1 MRADTRDF
9 EIGARRR
16 PARPGSMRTFAGA
29 LLPVMLTTLL
39 LPPAINAQNRP
50 PEGNVVAITG
60 TILDAV
66 TNRPI
71 AGVIVEL
78 PSRGFRLET
87 DVAGRF
93 TLSNIP
99 TGNYRLEL
107 SHPGYHPAVGDF
119 SIMRSGEFETYME
132 PVLAGSPDELMTGI
146 VGQVSDSRG
155 GTPIDRVSVYIVP
168 GRVGGALTDT
178 RGRFAVELLTPG
190 PREVRFSALGYATRT
205 EMIEVE
211 LDRVTN
217 VRVSLSPD
225 PVELNPIEVS
235 VERREFALQDAGYYN
250 RMEEGFG
257 EFIDRAEI
265 ESRGPVEM
273 SDIFSRLPG
282 VELYAD
288 PDNPLERYVVLRG
301 GRQASFLAGPYGR
314 CFPRVVLDGLVI
326 NSGGDE
332 PAALDRMLDPAAVA
346 GVEVFPTS
354 AGVPAQY
361 GGVRS
366 SCGVILIWTRR

>member
-1 MRADTRDF
+1 MRGETRYF
-9 EIGARRR
+9 EIIARPKR
-16 PARPGSMRTFAGA
+16 ARPGRIRA
-29 LLPVMLTTLL
+29 LAAAILPVVLTMSS
-39 LPPAINAQNRP
+39 PPLAITAQDRL
-50 PEGNVVAITG
+50 PEGNIVVISG

-66 TNRPI
+66 TNLPI
-71 AGVIVEL
+71 EGVIVEL

-119 SIMRSGEFETYME
+119 TIMRSGEFETYME

-146 VGQVSDSRG
+146 IGQVSDIRG
-155 GTPIDRVSVYIVP
+155 GTPIDRVSVYVQP
-168 GRVGGALTDT
+168 GGLGEQTDA
-178 RGRFAVELLTPG
+178 RGRFTIEIITPG
-190 PREVRFSALGYATRT
+190 PKQVRFSALGYATRT
-205 EMIEVE
+205 EAIEVE

-225 PVELNPIEVS
+225 PVELGPIEVS

-250 RMEEGFG
+250 RREEGFG
-257 EFIDRAEI
+257 EFIDRTEI
-265 ESRGPVEM
+265 ENRALSEM
-273 SDIFSRLPG
+273 SDVFSRVPG
-282 VELYAD
+282 VEIYAD
-288 PDNPLERYVVLRG
+288 PDNPLEKYVVLRG
-301 GRQASFLAGPYGR
+301 GRQASFSAGPYGR

-326 NSGGDE
+326 NRGGDE

-354 AGVPAQY
+354 SGVPAQY
-361 GGVRS
+361 GGVGS

>member
-1 MRADTRDF
+1 MRALARDF
-9 EIGARRR
+9 ETGTRRR
-16 PARPGSMRTFAGA
+16 QARVVRLQTLAAA
-29 LLPVMLTTLL
+29 LLPVVLAMLFS
-39 LPPAINAQNRP
+39 PPAASAQDRL

-71 AGVIVEL
+71 EGVIVEL

-119 SIMRSGEFETYME
+119 AIMRSGEFETYME

-155 GTPIDRVSVYIVP
+155 GTPIDRVSVYVRP
-168 GRVGGALTDT
+168 GGLGQQTDA
-178 RGRFAVELLTPG
+178 RGRFTVELLTPG
-190 PREVRFSALGYATRT
+190 PKEVRFSALGYATRT

-225 PVELNPIEVS
+225 PVELTPIQVS

-250 RMEEGFG
+250 RLEEGFG
-257 EFIDRAEI
+257 DFIDRAEI

-273 SDIFSRLPG
+273 SDVFSRIPG
-282 VELYAD
+282 VELFAD
-288 PDNPLERYVVLRG
+288 PDNPIEKYVVLRG
-301 GRQASFLAGPYGR
+301 GRQASLSAGPYGR

-326 NSGGDE
+326 NRGGDE

-354 AGVPAQY
+354 SGVPAQY
-361 GGVRS
+361 GGVGS